1 MLSLDS
7 RFSAPRPARRAIASR
22 ERAWHARCARTI
34 GVLSRARDFAHARA
48 GGGGG
53 VREPSPPSERESK
66 MRVQARRARSPEKR
80 ERCVVVRSPLETDA
94 ARTRDPRERLDQL
107 RHTQRWQKKREHAHV
122 NQRALADT
130 KGTGA
135 RQNHHVTRD
144 GRGTQTGPRESAGT
158 GVSRR
163 ATTRRRAGRP
173 HEQHPDKRP
182 RGQASGHVDS
192 THVAPRGS
200 LARVARD

>member
-1 MLSLDS
+1 MLSSDS

-22 ERAWHARCARTI
+22 ERAWHAQCARTI
-34 GVLSRARDFAHARA
+34 GMLSRARDFAHARA

-80 ERCVVVRSPLETDA
+80 ERCVAVRSPLETDA
-94 ARTRDPRERLDQL
+94 ARTRDPRERLDSCDT
-107 RHTQRWQKKREHAHV
+107 HNDGKKREHAHV

-135 RQNHHVTRD
+135 RQNHHATRD
-144 GRGTQTGPRESAGT
+144 GRGTQSGPRESAGT

-163 ATTRRRAGRP
+163 ATTRRRAGLP
-173 HEQHPDKRP
+173 HEQHPATRP

>member
-1 MLSLDS
+1 M
-7 RFSAPRPARRAIASR
+7 RGTHGAHGQSA
-22 ERAWHARCARTI
+22 C
-34 GVLSRARDFAHARA
+34 SRAPEISRTRARGGRGRARA
-48 GGGGG
+48 LTPQ
-53 VREPSPPSERESK
+53 RERESQ
-66 MRVQARRARSPEKR
+66 MRAQAQRARSPAKR
-80 ERCVVVRSPLETDA
+80 ERRCVAVRSPLETDE
-94 ARTRDPRERLDQL
+94 ARTRDPRERLGQL
-107 RHTQRWQKKREHAHV
+107 RRTQRWQRKREHAHV

-163 ATTRRRAGRP
+163 ATTRRRAGLP

>member
-1 MLSLDS
+1 MARTVRTDN
-7 RFSAPRPARRAIASR
+7 RRAL
-22 ERAWHARCARTI
+22 ARQRF
-34 GVLSRARDFAHARA
+34 RARAR

-66 MRVQARRARSPEKR
+66 MRVQARRARSPAKR
-80 ERCVVVRSPLETDA
+80 ERRCVAVRSPHETDA
-94 ARTRDPRERLDQL
+94 ARTRDPRERLGSCDT
-107 RHTQRWQKKREHAHV
+107 HNDGKKREHAHV

-163 ATTRRRAGRP
+163 ATTRRRAGLP